1 MWSEV
6 MNSVEQVSFSLF
18 VFIFFWLANFC
29 ASLYNN
35 VELKGES
42 FDWKK
47 LLSGVARICGIVC
60 SLYFLTVGITLIPHS
75 LSGGGIILSE
85 EFTSTCN
92 VAIIISIIPT
102 ATTTYGI
109 KTIKVIKE
117 IFTGTVTITEK

>member
-6 MNSVEQVSFSLF
+6 LANAEQISFSLF
-18 VFIFFWLANFC
+18 VFVFFWLANFC

-35 VELKGES
+35 IELKGES

-60 SLYFLTVGITLIPHS
+60 SLYFLTVGITLIPYS
-75 LSGGGIILSE
+75 LGNSGIILNE
-85 EFTSTCN
+85 EFTSACN
-92 VAIIISIIPT
+92 VAIILSIVTT
-102 ATTTYGI
+102 ATTTYGM

-117 IFTGTVTITEK
+117 IFAPEKTAE